1 LSLRHRD
8 TWVRLAH
15 LQNCTYVH
23 WRYDRVAR
31 TVRCVN
37 APHAREP
44 DTDRNDVVTG
54 EIIPPDR
61 TDARPTHGRSAIW
74 ISAKTPGSKGFSYS
88 ATPGPLAI
96 TLALLALGILLA
108 VILLFLLGTL
118 LIGIVV
124 FGVFL
129 AALLLAGL
137 VRGNFRRL
145 R

>member
-1 LSLRHRD
+1 M
-8 TWVRLAH
+8 A
-15 LQNCTYVH
+15 Q
-23 WRYDRVAR
+23 
-31 TVRCVN
+31 
-37 APHAREP
+37 EP

-54 EIIPPDR
+54 EIIPPHR
-61 TDARPTHGRSAIW
+61 THARSPHSRSGIW
-74 ISAKTPGSKGFSYS
+74 ISAKTPGSGGFAYS

-96 TLALLALGILLA
+96 ILALLALGILLA

-124 FGVFL
+124 FGVCL
-129 AALLLAGL
+129 AALLLAGF

>member
-1 LSLRHRD
+1 M
-8 TWVRLAH
+8 A
-15 LQNCTYVH
+15 QG
-23 WRYDRVAR
+23 
-31 TVRCVN
+31 
-37 APHAREP
+37 P

-61 TDARPTHGRSAIW
+61 THAPSTHSRSGIW
-74 ISAKTPGSKGFSYS
+74 ISAKRPGSRGFAYS

-96 TLALLALGILLA
+96 ILALLALGILLA

-118 LIGIVV
+118 LIGTVV
-124 FGVFL
+124 VGVFL

-137 VRGNFRRL
+137 VRGNSRRL